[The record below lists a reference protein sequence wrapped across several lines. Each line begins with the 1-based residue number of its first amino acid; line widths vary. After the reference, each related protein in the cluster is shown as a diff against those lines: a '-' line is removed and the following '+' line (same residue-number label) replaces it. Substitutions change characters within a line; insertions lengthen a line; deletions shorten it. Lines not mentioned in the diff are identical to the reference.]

1 MNTTLNLAPRAFP
14 SRIAELGFSTQLP
27 ADWISHELPPEEP
40 DFSNP
45 TTLVPLA
52 VITAPHSAI
61 VFAFAARPA
70 YDDGTLHDWAMY
82 LLEHNQLKPRA
93 IGAHQVGSLP
103 AIVGEATQNS
113 DVGPMI
119 VRFAFCEDGDRLIN
133 ITLTAPELLADTV
146 VKAWFTLLQS
156 FTLETP
162 RGSRFTAESLNRP
175 AASPTVEAEAA
186 SQESVSADESTAAP
200 EPAPVPEPA
209 AEAGPDWWRQALAL
223 EAENR
228 LAEAEAAISNACPH
242 IGCAASTAE
251 LYRRR
256 MLRLKQAG
264 DEAGALAAFQ
274 NSSQWISFYASQAT
288 SGGEGAAL
296 SLQRDE
302 FHARLVQEFG
312 RDPGDAR

>member
-1 MNTTLNLAPRAFP
+1 MNTSLNLAPRAFP
-14 SRIAELGFSTQLP
+14 SRIAELGFSAQLP
-27 ADWISHELPPEEP
+27 VDWISHELPAEEP

-45 TTLVPLA
+45 ATFVPLA

-82 LLEHNQLKPRA
+82 LLEHNQLKPCA
-93 IGAHQVGSLP
+93 IGAHQVGSL
-103 AIVGEATQNS
+103 AAVVGEATQNS
-113 DVGPMI
+113 DVGPMV
-119 VRFAFCEDGDRLIN
+119 VRFAFCEDGNRLIN

-146 VKAWFTLLQS
+146 VNAWFTLLQS
-156 FTLETP
+156 FALETP

-175 AASPTVEAEAA
+175 AASPAVEAEVA
-186 SQESVSADESTAAP
+186 SQESASADESTAVP
-200 EPAPVPEPA
+200 EPAPVPEPE
-209 AEAGPDWWRQALAL
+209 AEAGADWWRKALAL

-228 LAEAEAAISNACPH
+228 LDEAEAAISNACQH

-256 MLRLKQAG
+256 MLRLKHAG

-274 NSSQWISFYASQAT
+274 NSSSVDFFLRQPGNKRRGRRGSFVAARRVPRAT
-288 SGGEGAAL
+288 RSGI
-296 SLQRDE
+296 R
-302 FHARLVQEFG
+302 
-312 RDPGDAR
+312 